1 MINPSYWV
9 ANFLEKM
16 PRINKKRPTSNKK
29 KKKKSATKISQQQE
43 QQHQITDVHQLLS
56 QADTA
61 YETSNVE
68 SALQLYTYTQSIL
81 NQTIIQKEQSNNSNK
96 QELISDILTLSKVSC
111 KIGEIKA
118 SFHDPND
125 RGYNDFQNGL
135 QLLSNENEFKYLSST
150 LLTTATT
157 NENCNDMSLV
167 HDLMLQAQW
176 KEVRSN
182 LYLYLGQL
190 SSQNDALNN
199 FNNAVIDLKNCL
211 EILERIHSIVTTTG
225 RSPTCSPQ
233 QPQQLPSSND
243 DTNNN
248 ESNIDQNNIE
258 ITIIETSKQLC
269 GAYCSIAELY
279 LTDLC
284 YEPNA
289 EKECENALTLA
300 LELDKKQQLQVQSIH
315 DNNKDSQDDNTVLIV
330 LPDAAQ
336 AMANLRLCQNRF
348 LEAIPFILDAY
359 SRMKVGCEAMADL
372 VGLGRESS
380 GEVLNQVITEN
391 SKDAVAKELG
401 EDALKA
407 ANKLPG
413 FEFRCQ
419 TAKILLECAANL
431 EQSKSGEN
439 EIDQGQSIDFKK
451 REEQR
456 LYCIEAAIQTLGSL
470 MAEND
475 EVIETWYLL
484 GCAFQSKSS
493 DNFDVA
499 KHYFESTLEMLM
511 KTKDEIEQ
519 SSDMHIIANDEFNPL
534 TDIME
539 KIEDVKK
546 KMKEVDQNIIGDKM
560 DED

>member
-1 MINPSYWV
+1 
-9 ANFLEKM
+9 M

-29 KKKKSATKISQQQE
+29 KKKSTTKISQQE
-43 QQHQITDVHQLLS
+43 KHQITDVHQLLS
-56 QADTA
+56 QADIA

-68 SALQLYTYTQSIL
+68 SALKLYTYTQSIL
-81 NQTIIQKEQSNNSNK
+81 NQTIIQKEQNNNNK

-125 RGYNDFQNGL
+125 KGYNDFQNGL
-135 QLLSNENEFKYLSST
+135 QVLSNENERKYLST
-150 LLTTATT
+150 MLTTAT
-157 NENCNDMSLV
+157 NENCNEMSLV
-167 HDLMLQAQW
+167 NDLMLQAQW

-182 LYLYLGQL
+182 LYMYLGQL

-211 EILERIHSIVTTTG
+211 EILERIHSILTTG
-225 RSPTCSPQ
+225 KSTSSQQPQ
-233 QPQQLPSSND
+233 QPQQLPSNH
-243 DTNNN
+243 DTKN

-289 EKECENALTLA
+289 EQECENALTLA
-300 LELDKKQQLQVQSIH
+300 LELDKKQQLQMHSIH
-315 DNNKDSQDDNTVLIV
+315 GNNKDSKDNDALIV
-330 LPDAAQ
+330 LPDAVQ

-372 VGLGRESS
+372 VGLGREIS
-380 GEVLNQVITEN
+380 GEVQNQVMTEN
-391 SKDAVAKELG
+391 SKDTVAKELG

-431 EQSKSGEN
+431 EQSKSKDN
-439 EIDQGQSIDFKK
+439 EIDQGQSIDYEK

-456 LYCIEAAIQTLGSL
+456 LYCIEAAVQTLGSL

-493 DNFDVA
+493 DNFDLA
-499 KHYFESTLEMLM
+499 KHYFENTLEMLM

-519 SSDMHIIANDEFNPL
+519 SSDMHMMENDEFNPL

-539 KIEDVKK
+539 KIEDVEKK
-546 KMKEVDQNIIGDKM
+546 IKEVDQNILGDKM